1 MRKLRLAFTA
11 IGIAA
16 TAITA
21 TVMAATAAAAADEI
35 VIGLNTV
42 KSGVLKT
49 VGEATETAV
58 DLAVDEINA
67 KGGIAGKKIR
77 IVKFDTGSDPRQA
90 ATGTQKLAQDDQALA
105 IIGPFS
111 SGEAAVAFPVGERIG
126 VVEMPNA
133 ASQPGLTANY
143 SYAWRL
149 TADEGRQFTRLIK
162 TLRKKGIKSDSA
174 AIIYVSDERVSN
186 ISGTK
191 FYPAIFKAN
200 NISFG
205 SPIAFQLNSFDV
217 SPQVSQALESK
228 PDVVALAGT
237 PDSAGKVIKELRRQ
251 GFQGQII
258 GSQIFADPNALDLFG
273 HDADGLLIVAGFWWD
288 RNEATR
294 AFTKKFGEENAKRG
308 LTSKKIPHHTDA
320 QAYDLVYLLRQVMEK
335 AGVTGDPAKLAQERT
350 AIRDGLKGV
359 VFTGVTGDNTCFTA
373 DRDAMLP
380 GFVIEIK
387 DLKWNLYDQWP
398 ADPCQ

>member
-1 MRKLRLAFTA
+1 MRKLSLAFTA
-11 IGIAA
+11 IGI
-16 TAITA
+16 
-21 TVMAATAAAAADEI
+21 TAAAIMAASMAAAGADEI

-42 KSGVLKT
+42 KSGVLKS

-174 AIIYVSDERVSN
+174 SIIYVSDERVSN

-200 NISFG
+200 NITFG

-251 GFQGQII
+251 GFQGQIV

-320 QAYDLVYLLRQVMEK
+320 QAYDLVYLLKQVMEK

>member
-1 MRKLRLAFTA
+1 MRKLSLAFTA
-11 IGIAA
+11 IGI
-16 TAITA
+16 
-21 TVMAATAAAAADEI
+21 TAAAIMAASMAAAGADEI

-42 KSGVLKT
+42 KSGVLKS

-126 VVEMPNA
+126 IVELPNA

-200 NISFG
+200 NITFG

-251 GFQGQII
+251 GFQGQIV

-288 RNEATR
+288 RTDATR
-294 AFTKKFGEENAKRG
+294 AFTAKFAEENAKRG

-320 QAYDLVYLLRQVMEK
+320 NAYDIVYLLKQVIEQV
-335 AGVTGDPAKLAQERT
+335 GVTGDPAKLAQERT
-350 AIRDGLKGV
+350 AIRDALKTIRFSGI
-359 VFTGVTGDNTCFTA
+359 TGDNTCF
-373 DRDAMLP
+373 DKQRDAELP
-380 GFVIEIK
+380 GFVIEIRE
-387 DLKWNLYDQWP
+387 LKWNLFDSWP
-398 ADPCQ
+398 ADPCPEK

>member
-1 MRKLRLAFTA
+1 MSKLRIALTA
-11 IGIAA
+11 ISFAFAPIAA
-16 TAITA
+16 A
-21 TVMAATAAAAADEI
+21 MAPTAALAADEI

-49 VGEATETAV
+49 VGEATETSV
-58 DLAVDEINA
+58 DIAVDEINA
-67 KGGIAGKKIR
+67 KGGIAGKKVR
-77 IVKFDTGSDPRQA
+77 VVKFDTGSDPRQA

-126 VVEMPNA
+126 IVEMPNA

-162 TLRKKGIKSDSA
+162 TLRKKNIKSNSA
-174 AIIYVSDERVSN
+174 SIIYVSDERVSN

-205 SPIAFQLNSFDV
+205 TPIAFQLNSFDV

-228 PDVVALAGT
+228 PDVVALAAT

-288 RNEATR
+288 RNDATR

-320 QAYDLVYLLRQVMEK
+320 QAYDLVYLLKQVMEK
-335 AGVTGDPAKLAQERT
+335 VGVTGDPAKLAQERT
-350 AIRDGLKGV
+350 AIRDGLKGIT
-359 VFTGVTGDNTCFTA
+359 FTGVTGDNTCFTA

>member
-1 MRKLRLAFTA
+1 MRKLHLAFTA

-16 TAITA
+16 AAIVAA
-21 TVMAATAAAAADEI
+21 TMAATAADEI

-126 VVEMPNA
+126 IVELPNA

>member
-11 IGIAA
+11 IGITAA
-16 TAITA
+16 AII
-21 TVMAATAAAAADEI
+21 AASMAAAAADEI

-90 ATGTQKLAQDDQALA
+90 ATGTQKLARDDQALA

-111 SGEAAVAFPVGERIG
+111 SGEAAVAFPVGERIAI
-126 VVEMPNA
+126 VELPNA

-149 TADEGRQFTRLIK
+149 TADEGRQFTRLIN

-320 QAYDLVYLLRQVMEK
+320 QAYDLVYLLKQVMEK